1 MYNIGHLGVYL
12 VSRFS
17 LRSDKFPFKH
27 SKGGLYLNSIEDG
40 MHSVIIGE
48 PAAEKKLPSGN
59 ILLELSMTIPEIRQ
73 ASSLEKNYIEKLNN
87 KIERIKRLRK
97 IYFLKMLELNCVDT
111 DTLHKF
117 YKNDDTYFEK
127 GLMKVPFDINGDKKV
142 YSNFTIDKV
151 FYHTELDKLVEG
163 VYLELFIYNTRMQFL
178 ITDCKGIEFCKYLKN
193 IEVLDANN
201 EEAAIHKCMYE
212 ALYKRIKNKIGV
224 KVNLEEFQNNYTSY
238 KTLYDMW
245 RI

>member
-17 LRSDKFPFKH
+17 LISDKFPFRH
-27 SKGGLYLNSIEDG
+27 IKGGLYLNSIDDE

-48 PAAEKKLPSGN
+48 PTAEKKLPSGKL
-59 ILLELSMTIPEIRQ
+59 LLELSMTIPEIRQ
-73 ASSLEKNYIEKLNN
+73 ARTLDDDHIEKLTN
-87 KIERIKRLRK
+87 KIERIKRIRK
-97 IYFLKMLELNCVDT
+97 IYFSKMLELNCVDM
-111 DTLHKF
+111 DELHKF
-117 YKNDDTYFEK
+117 YKNDDSYFEK

-142 YSNFTIDKV
+142 FSNFTIDKIL
-151 FYHTELDKLVEG
+151 YHTELDKLIEG

-178 ITDCKGIEFCKYLKN
+178 MTDCEGLKLCKYVKN
-193 IEVLDANN
+193 LEVLDANN
-201 EEAAIHKCMYE
+201 EEDSIHKCMYE

-224 KVNLEEFQNNYTSY
+224 KVNLEEFQNNYESY

>member
-27 SKGGLYLNSIEDG
+27 TKGGLYLNSIEDD

-48 PAAEKKLPSGN
+48 PANEKKLPSGK
-59 ILLELSMTIPEIRQ
+59 LLIELSMTIPEMRQ
-73 ASSLEKNYIEKLNN
+73 VRSLSEDYIEKLNN
-87 KIERIKRLRK
+87 KFERIKRIRK
-97 IYFLKMLELNCVDT
+97 IYFSKMLKLNCVDT
-111 DTLHKF
+111 DNLDKF
-117 YKNDDTYFEK
+117 YKDDDSYFEK

-142 YSNFTIDKV
+142 FSNFTIDKV
-151 FYHTELDKLVEG
+151 LYHTELDKLIEA

-178 ITDCKGIEFCKYLKN
+178 ITDCKGLELCKYLKN
-193 IEVLDANN
+193 IEILDSVN
-201 EEAAIHKCMYE
+201 EEASIHKCMYE

-224 KVNLEEFQNNYTSY
+224 KISLAEFQNNYESY